1 MSKVFRTVSLAT
13 LTILLCG
20 LMLTSAYAQKT
31 PKTPK
36 TPKTQEQIEKFQ
48 KNHPST
54 GTVATAKKTPTAS
67 QAPANRPSGG
77 NAPSHY
83 NSGQSNGNR
92 PNGGNSPSSHYSSGQ
107 NNGNRPTTIDDDRRD
122 NGRYEYVGRPSDS
135 SRAYEIPRRDHDRD
149 RGCERSCR
157 RDDHHHSWNQ
167 RRNDP
172 PIRIYVQQRPVYI
185 PAPAPRYG
193 GRAGYYPQGHG
204 PFSAPDCGDINRMP
218 LLGSEII
225 AADGTFL
232 GVIDR
237 DYDGPESIANPRSA
251 FGSPYSRLSIW
262 NPTSAYGSPTGAYS
276 PWNRNSYRPPVLY
289 WHGVFRGYLSTNPDM
304 YPKVSP
310 SSLPEHIRISPW
322 R

>member
-1 MSKVFRTVSLAT
+1 MSKILRSVSLAT

-48 KNHPST
+48 ANHPSA
-54 GTVATAKKTPTAS
+54 GTVATAKKTPVAW
-67 QAPANRPSGG
+67 QAPASRPGGG
-77 NAPSHY
+77 NAPSSNY
-83 NSGQSNGNR
+83 NSGQS
-92 PNGGNSPSSHYSSGQ
+92 
-107 NNGNRPTTIDDDRRD
+107 NGNRPTTIDDDRRNGNGRNGDGRNGDGRD

-135 SRAYEIPRRDHDRD
+135 GRAYEIPRHDECD
-149 RGCERSCR
+149 RNCR
-157 RDDHHHSWNQ
+157 RDDHHHSWNPG
-167 RRNDP
+167 RSNP
-172 PIRIYVQQRPVYI
+172 APIRIYLPQRPVYI

-193 GRAGYYPQGHG
+193 GTPGYYPQAYA

-232 GVIDR
+232 GIIDR
-237 DYDGPESIANPRSA
+237 DYDNPESIANARSA

-262 NPTSAYGSPTGAYS
+262 NPESAYGSPNGAYS
-276 PWNRNSYRPPVLY
+276 PWNRNCYRPPVLY

-304 YPKVSP
+304 QPKVSP
-310 SSLPEHIRISPW
+310 SSLPEHLRISAW